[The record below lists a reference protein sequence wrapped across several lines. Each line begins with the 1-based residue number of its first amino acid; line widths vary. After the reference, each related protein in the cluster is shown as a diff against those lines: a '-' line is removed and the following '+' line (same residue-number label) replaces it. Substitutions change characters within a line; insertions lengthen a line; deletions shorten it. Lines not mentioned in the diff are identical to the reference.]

1 MCTLEKFDKLCVAP
15 IPKKQIAL
23 QTVDKHGKLSASW
36 VASLPNFEKH
46 EQYRQVKV
54 VLGELII
61 ADIAEEGRLSILESL
76 VGVVERLSAQMQAEY
91 INNPQNSFAE
101 QKIYVD
107 EVRSLYF
114 LTILAYQ
121 SVAFVMHKRLE
132 GQPTGNQK
140 AGGGWFKK
148 MTGLSANVGGIASND
163 KQYYAL
169 AVYRIMTFCSK
180 LLAEFALTYQKSPSS
195 LWRVMN
201 GWYLKSA
208 LLGVDQLDIGKINP
222 NIIGNIHKQYLYSC
236 LLSFAN
242 LFAYRRP
249 DILNICRLLPEWA
262 EYVQTTFNAESHFRV
277 FVNLQSDTPPE
288 LITPFASINPYSH
301 NHVCLFL
308 DVSKLFAYLKSLE
321 KEELIG
327 LDGKRVFE
335 SRLAKMVLL
344 AFHRQVEQPT
354 IKALGQSAYM
364 MAGFGEIYQEMSHGR
379 NFAQVIAQSQLPS
392 DYHPKRVFGSHHD
405 FQKEQVKLIS
415 RSDSGARFLVGS
427 MGESEDGEQM
437 LTRPYLPVFGLFAM
451 MSPRSKNK
459 HPWRLGIVHWAEPKE
474 DHVEVDGRFL
484 GRILSV
490 CGVRLNTKDMRS
502 RDFVQAMLLAGDE
515 LNQQTTLI
523 LPRYH
528 FKERDMVVLRIDDKE
543 TLLRLEENLL
553 STDDIEQYQIVR
565 LAS

>member
-36 VASLPNFEKH
+36 VAGLPYFEKH

-61 ADIAEEGRLSILESL
+61 ADIAEEERLSILESL

-132 GQPTGNQK
+132 GQPVDSQK
-140 AGGGWFKK
+140 SNGGWFKK
-148 MTGLSANVGGIASND
+148 MTGLSANMGGIVSND
-163 KQYYAL
+163 KRHYAL

-208 LLGVDQLDIGKINP
+208 LLGVDKLEVGKSNASTT
-222 NIIGNIHKQYLYSC
+222 GSIHQQYLYSC

-249 DILNICRLLPEWA
+249 DILNICRLLPAWA
-262 EYVQTTFNAESHFRV
+262 NHVKTTFNAESHFRV

-288 LITPFASINPYSH
+288 LITPFASINPYGH
-301 NHVCLFL
+301 NHVCLFF
-308 DVSKLFAYLKSLE
+308 DVGKLFAYLKSLE
-321 KEELIG
+321 REEAVG
-327 LDGKRVFE
+327 LDGKRIFE

-354 IKALGQSAYM
+354 TKALGQSAYM

-379 NFAQVIAQSQLPS
+379 SFNQIIAQSQLPTEH
-392 DYHPKRVFGSHHD
+392 HPKRVFGSCHD
-405 FQKEQVKLIS
+405 FQKEHVKLIS
-415 RSDSGARFLVGS
+415 RSDAGARFLVGS

-490 CGVRLNTKDMRS
+490 CGVRLHARDMRS
-502 RDFVQAMLLAGDE
+502 QDFVQAMLLAGDE

-528 FKERDMVVLRIDDKE
+528 FKERDVVVLRVDDKE